1 MTAQGA
7 ARGARPQPRESHCSV
22 PLAPGLLPG
31 QCSLPPAQGG
41 SCKHWVR
48 AEDSTAAI
56 PHSPSSPP
64 SPVPAAPQGCGP
76 WALAAR
82 GGIRI
87 SGKKWGDCFPYCEN
101 KVFEPGE
108 ISLSHEHTEALRAWP
123 GKANRGPHPP
133 WPRAASPCQ
142 AEGRGSGRSMALERG
157 GCDTE
162 PENRP
167 PPPSCC
173 FLPQLMAPFSFL
185 FIPGSLFQGDTHTAL
200 TSSFLLLSP

>member
-162 PENRP
+162 PET